1 MHPTFLES
9 QKLLP
14 LIKKRFSLMSLKYR
28 LIAGFE
34 IPGVGIPGADADNL
48 AIYRAV
54 VLFINCG

>member
-1 MHPTFLES
+1 
-9 QKLLP
+9 
-14 LIKKRFSLMSLKYR
+14 MSLKYR